1 MQVAVGIDGLGM
13 VALAVEF
20 CNGLLLALLSAQVVY
35 LYALC
40 GLQSNE
46 ADVVLLLHRMRNT
59 SHFNLEF
66 AAGALTLLR
75 CAASLFT
82 PFIYREMFLHAGIV
96 SLRLKKFHIHPA
108 TRGNNARVVCHKD
121 NVATSKA
128 TVEFYLFH
136 NAKVLII
143 FIIVTICEP
152 KRFIFARNTGNFMWL
167 AITAVILAIL
177 GIIGGILPVIPGPP
191 LSWVALLCAHFAAS
205 ADDKFSTT
213 ALIVWFVL
221 AAVITVMD
229 YLLPGYFAKLT
240 GGHRGAQ
247 RGALAGLL
255 IGIIFTPIG
264 MVLGCFLGA
273 FLGELLVERQD
284 VARSLSAAVGAFIAF
299 ILTTGIKVIYSV
311 VVLWQ
316 VIKHLV

>member
-1 MQVAVGIDGLGM
+1 
-13 VALAVEF
+13 
-20 CNGLLLALLSAQVVY
+20 
-35 LYALC
+35 
-40 GLQSNE
+40 
-46 ADVVLLLHRMRNT
+46 
-59 SHFNLEF
+59 
-66 AAGALTLLR
+66 
-75 CAASLFT
+75 
-82 PFIYREMFLHAGIV
+82 
-96 SLRLKKFHIHPA
+96 
-108 TRGNNARVVCHKD
+108 
-121 NVATSKA
+121 
-128 TVEFYLFH
+128 
-136 NAKVLII
+136 
-143 FIIVTICEP
+143 
-152 KRFIFARNTGNFMWL
+152 MWL

-205 ADDKFSTT
+205 SEDKFSTT